1 MFEFISEKTKQALI
15 QRKNEPFKTPPRQED
30 LVTPS
35 DFGQWNSIVAYM
47 NNVLQQ
53 CSETLLT
60 NLSIAKKASDTKR
73 STTQNDI
80 MISFIDIMVLL
91 ARMQFNIKDEDSFSQ
106 AYEYLSTAEQMCA
119 EKKYTAGYRWLSGSY
134 YNLGTAMIKT
144 EMYSQ
149 AVYPMRKSSSMLEK
163 DTERANSNEGRLQL
177 CKRYEVL
184 GICCQKNKCFDDA
197 ISAFRLALKRIP
209 VSEIEKFVKKADKTA
224 VSTVMEQDPLIP
236 KLIDRFLRA
245 SVIDPEQE
253 SIHFAS
259 EHINL
264 STIDSIQKCFIY
276 ECELKIWHALSVKM
290 KLFKYEL
297 FIIERLLQIY
307 DAESFPLR
315 RAR

>member
-1 MFEFISEKTKQALI
+1 MFEFISDKAKQALI
-15 QRKNEPFKTPPRQED
+15 QRRNEPFKTPPRQED

-35 DFGQWNSIVAYM
+35 DFGQWNSIVCCM

-60 NLSIAKKASDTKR
+60 NLSIAKKTSDTKR
-73 STTQNDI
+73 STTQDDI

-106 AYEYLSTAEQMCA
+106 AYEYLSNAEQMCA

-134 YNLGTAMIKT
+134 YSLGTAMIKT

-149 AVYPMRKSSSMLEK
+149 AVYPMRKSSSILEK

-177 CKRYEVL
+177 CKRYEIL
-184 GICCQKNKCFDDA
+184 GICCQKNKCFEDA

-209 VSEIEKFVKKADKTA
+209 VSEIEKFIKKADKTA

-236 KLIDRFLRA
+236 KLVDRFLRA

-253 SIHFAS
+253 SINFAS

-264 STIDSIQKCFIY
+264 STINSIQKCFIY
-276 ECELKIWHALSVKM
+276 ECELKVWHALSLKM

-307 DAESFPLR
+307 DAENFPLR